1 MAEWAALKSE
11 TWSQAETEETVCY
24 LSVTEETNCIQ
35 RPGSFETSTALTINT
50 LSGDSETIKDHSESV
65 KSCSNRF
72 ESAVIPA
79 SSESLICPAHK
90 LAGEPQEC
98 SAVYVNQDTGP
109 VMK

>member
-24 LSVTEETNCIQ
+24 LPVTEETNCIQ

-79 SSESLICPAHK
+79 SSESHLSGPQ
-90 LAGEPQEC
+90 AGWRTTGVFCCIREPRHC
-98 SAVYVNQDTGP
+98 NQGL
-109 VMK
+109 